1 MKVGI
6 VGCGLIGKKRADAL
20 RGDDKVVAVCDTNA
34 KLRDELAAKTG
45 AKPCETVAALLPLVD
60 AVVVATTHDA
70 LTPIAREAVA
80 AKKNVI
86 VEKPVAR
93 SVKELE
99 PLVAEAKE
107 VGVVVKVGFNHR
119 FHPAIA
125 KARAILDEGKSGDV
139 MFVRGRYGHGGRIGY
154 DKEWRA
160 KPEISGGGELMDQG
174 VHMIDLSR
182 YFIGGEFTKV
192 VGQTATFF
200 WDMPVDDNAFMTL
213 TTATGQVAQ
222 LQVSCTEWKNLF
234 SLEIYARH
242 AKFHIDG
249 LGGSYGVERLAHY
262 AMRPEMGPPDTLIY
276 EYPGPDRSW
285 ADEWKEFTRAI
296 VTRERPNGDLED
308 ALATMRIVDKIYGRA

>member
-6 VGCGLIGKKRADAL
+6 VGCGLIGRKRADAL
-20 RGDDKVVAVCDTNA
+20 GKDDTLVAVCDTNGRLGA
-34 KLRDELAAKTG
+34 ELAQRTG
-45 AKPCETVAALLPLVD
+45 AKACANVAELLPLVD
-60 AVVVATTHDA
+60 AVVVATTHDS
-70 LTPIAREAVA
+70 LTPIARQAVQ
-80 AKKNVI
+80 AKKHVI

-93 SVKELE
+93 TVKELE
-99 PLVAEAKE
+99 PLVADAKQA
-107 VGVVVKVGFNHR
+107 GVVVKVGFNHR

-125 KARAILDEGKSGDV
+125 KARAILDEGKCGPV

-174 VHMIDLSR
+174 VHMIDLAR
-182 YFIGGEFTKV
+182 YFIGAEFTKV
-192 VGQTATFF
+192 IGQTATFF
-200 WDMPVDDNAFMTL
+200 WNMPVDDNAFMTL
-213 TTATGQVAQ
+213 TTGTGQVAH
-222 LQVSCTEWKNLF
+222 LHVSCTEWKNLF

-242 AKFHIDG
+242 AKLHVDG

-285 ADEWKEFTRAI
+285 ADEWTEFGRAI
-296 VTRERPNGDLED
+296 ATRESPNGDLQD
-308 ALATMRIVDKIYGRA
+308 ALATMRVVDVLYGR